1 MGPLHGR
8 LPRLHDLAAGRA
20 GTFQEIGARDGR
32 ALFEIGQRVLD
43 RPVDHAV
50 DNEAVSG
57 RIDIRDAGVMPFA
70 VHAGWRDSAIARL
83 QGRERGGTSRVH
95 PPHIGLELRAGAIT
109 ALDPIRRPGSFVG
122 SSGTCYSTAPGG
134 ALAKL
139 VRGNIAVAPTAAIKA
154 ALPTRPRRV
163 GASANMPSC
172 SRIAV
177 RRQSRVLVL
186 L

>member
-32 ALFEIGQRVLD
+32 APFEIGQRVLD

-95 PPHIGLELRAGAIT
+95 PPHIGLELRAGAI
-109 ALDPIRRPGSFVG
+109 A
-122 SSGTCYSTAPGG
+122 
-134 ALAKL
+134 
-139 VRGNIAVAPTAAIKA
+139 AVDAHQAAR
-154 ALPTRPRRV
+154 LLRRV
-163 GASANMPSC
+163 FRHLIFDRAWRCLG
-172 SRIAV
+172 
-177 RRQSRVLVL
+177 
-186 L
+186 